1 MQPRSEQ
8 QTIDLTS
15 EALPTAQY
23 QVPLQTFEEADTL
36 LWDSEDD
43 LGDEEAVMIRSNSG
57 NLTQVMRKDREHL
70 RIWR

>member
-15 EALPTAQY
+15 GALPTAQFLL
-23 QVPLQTFEEADTL
+23 PIQTFEEADTL

-43 LGDEEAVMIRSNSG
+43 LGDEDVVIIRSTSED
-57 NLTQVMRKDREHL
+57 LTQVM
-70 RIWR
+70 